1 MNACN
6 KYLDTNSKYMNLL
19 VHDME
24 ILEKYNEIWNRI
36 KNVFKKEFD
45 SEPVRNDKYIKTEIS
60 LFKMSWYITSFYF
73 YGNKIPKGNERY
85 TC

>member
-1 MNACN
+1 MNAYN

-19 VHDME
+19 IHDME
-24 ILEKYNEIWNRI
+24 ILKKYNEIWNRI

-45 SEPVRNDKYIKTEIS
+45 SEPVHNNKYIKTKIS
-60 LFKMSWYITSFYF
+60 LFKMSLYIISLYF